1 MSFKAADVGIVPEA
15 WDVEELRYFLDLITY
30 GFTNPMPDSDEGPW
44 KLTAKDVVNGRINY
58 GTARRTTVE
67 AFRSKLTDKS
77 RPRVGDVLLTKD
89 GSIGRVAVVDRDGVC
104 INQSVALLR
113 PKRNINPEFLKYLLM
128 SPHYQRVMEGDSDG
142 STIKHIYITRVDKM
156 QVAVPPLAEQSEI
169 LKVVGTIDD
178 RITLLRETNASLEA
192 IAQALF
198 KSWFVDFDPVRAKAE
213 GRQPE
218 GAIQGCMSA
227 AEGRMPKAAMDAT
240 TAALFPDS
248 FEESELGLVPKGWS
262 IGCVGDLANQKKG
275 SVNPLAS
282 PEVLFEHYSL
292 PAFDSDQAPVF
303 ELGQQIKSN
312 KTPLPDEAVLL
323 SKLNPHIPRVWLPV
337 NHGANAVCSTEFLA
351 YSPQEGVS
359 KELIYCLFVAA
370 EFQQQLCQ
378 LVTGTSNSHQRVKPD
393 QVLLV
398 KIPIADK
405 PVLKAFAELAKPLFE
420 RVHANRQQ
428 AQTLTQLRD
437 TLLPRLISGQLR
449 LPEAESLMEKAL

>member
-1 MSFKAADVGIVPEA
+1 
-15 WDVEELRYFLDLITY
+15 
-30 GFTNPMPDSDEGPW
+30 MPDSDEGPW

-218 GAIQGCMSA
+218 G
-227 AEGRMPKAAMDAT
+227 MDAT

-248 FEESELGLVPKGWS
+248 FEESELGLVPRGWHMGTVS
-262 IGCVGDLANQKKG
+262 DLG
-275 SVNPLAS
+275 
-282 PEVLFEHYSL
+282 EVIC
-292 PAFDSDQAPVF
+292 
-303 ELGQQIKSN
+303 G
-312 KTPLPDEAVLL
+312 KTPP
-323 SKLNPHIPRVWLPV
+323 
-337 NHGANAVCSTEFLA
+337 
-351 YSPQEGVS
+351 
-359 KELIYCLFVAA
+359 
-370 EFQQQLCQ
+370 
-378 LVTGTSNSHQRVKPD
+378 TSQPKNYGDDVR
-393 QVLLV
+393 
-398 KIPIADK
+398 
-405 PVLKAFAELAKPLFE
+405 
-420 RVHANRQQ
+420 
-428 AQTLTQLRD
+428 
-437 TLLPRLISGQLR
+437 
-449 LPEAESLMEKAL
+449 